1 MSDAPNP
8 TPRRAWP
15 GLLVA
20 TLLGVALAAGP
31 SLRSVPQTGGGPV
44 TAAWAQARHPAGPPG
59 LAVPPPDP
67 GVALGAA
74 PVFARGSGLP
84 IADPDHGSLLRR
96 DRLLASEPA
105 AQTECL
111 ICLMGS
117 AFFQI
122 NQGEGYYRV
131 DQVYN
136 GRAGG
141 PSGTLRLQMRL
152 SAAYPVFG
160 QTLSTLPYA
169 DFYQLGSLAS
179 GASFNN
185 VNSGT
190 KTFTNNA
197 PAGTYY
203 ALMVLYELVGAAYQY
218 TDFIVFPNVV
228 SCTGSACTIVTGSTP
243 TPTVTP
249 TTTPTTPPSGS
260 CVENATTMCLAG
272 GRYRVT
278 CRWKNRY
285 AGGAE
290 ATLSKAKLT
299 DATGAFWLFSA
310 TAYENM
316 IRIST
321 ATPNGRAWIAIPTF
335 TDVEF
340 WIKVVDTVNGQ
351 SKEYHSDPGNR
362 TLIYDPTFFVYP

>member
-1 MSDAPNP
+1 M
-8 TPRRAWP
+8 
-15 GLLVA
+15 
-20 TLLGVALAAGP
+20 
-31 SLRSVPQTGGGPV
+31 
-44 TAAWAQARHPAGPPG
+44 
-59 LAVPPPDP
+59 
-67 GVALGAA
+67 
-74 PVFARGSGLP
+74 FARGSGLP

-96 DRLLASEPA
+96 DRPLASEPA

-111 ICLMGS
+111 ICLMGF
-117 AFFQI
+117 ANFQI
-122 NQGEGYYRV
+122 NQGSGFYRV

-160 QTLSTLPYA
+160 QTLNTLPYA

-190 KTFTNNA
+190 KTFTNDA

-203 ALMVLYELVGAAYQY
+203 ALMVLYELVGSAYQY

-249 TTTPTTPPSGS
+249 TITPTTPPSGS

-278 CRWKNRY
+278 CRWKNQY